1 MDSKTDHVWHV
12 WINQESDRL
21 REWQKAN
28 PSGEV
33 TMEARRGKSVGT
45 PVPQRTPLELVDPH
59 SRGLYNFKSAMQTI
73 PWLTRVIGM
82 ERKRALPL
90 IHQQC
95 SHSPPEP
102 IKEEFLTCSFG
113 KKLRECPILQRLRES
128 VFEQQKRHAY
138 YRSIEDERVDELQAM
153 TCVWHMLMGH
163 DGFVDWNE
171 GAVQTVSD
179 RMFWDRVYQHLSTP
193 DEEPVG

>member
-12 WINQESDRL
+12 WINAESDRL

-33 TMEARRGKSVGT
+33 ATETRRGRQVET
-45 PVPQRTPLELVDPH
+45 PVPQRTPLDLIDPH
-59 SRGLYNFKSAMQTI
+59 GRGLYSFKSAMQTL

-82 ERKRALPL
+82 ERQRTLPL
-90 IHQQC
+90 VHQQC

-113 KKLRECPILQRLRES
+113 KKLRECPILQRLRDS
-128 VFEQQKRHAY
+128 ISDQQQNAY
-138 YRSIEDERVDELQAM
+138 YRSIEPERVDELQAM

-179 RMFWDRVYQHLSTP
+179 RMFWDRVYESLSTP
-193 DEEPVG
+193 LEEPK